1 MNLFL
6 FIQNKFLDKFHA
18 KYILIAFINTIFGY
32 FFSISVF
39 FILYEYIGIFF
50 VGLVSHIINI
60 TFSFISYKLFFF
72 KTKKSWL
79 LEYIKSHI
87 AYSVVGIWGI
97 MILWIF
103 FEILNFN
110 IFISQFFSLTF
121 SFIISYYANR
131 FFVFK

>member
-6 FIQNKFLDKFHA
+6 FIQNKFSDKFHA
-18 KYILIAFINTIFGY
+18 KYIQIAFINTIFGY
-32 FFSISVF
+32 FLSISVF

-60 TFSFISYKLFFF
+60 TFSFISYKLFLF
-72 KTKKSWL
+72 KIKKPWL
-79 LEYIKSHI
+79 SEYIKFHI
-87 AYSVVGIWGI
+87 AYSIVGICGI

-110 IFISQFFSLTF
+110 IFISLFFSLAL
-121 SFIISYYANR
+121 SFILSYFANR
-131 FFVFK
+131 YFVFK